1 MRREARGAEPPP
13 ERRVWRRRLILGGV
27 ATGAV
32 VLLVVGIIVWLALTR
47 VNAVRA
53 SVTAAVIGVP
63 AHVDARMSELLVVP
77 NQQVTTGQELVK
89 LDDPQVRAALQ
100 AAEATL
106 ALNQSLYNQ
115 AKADC
120 ELTEQKV
127 ESDLESAQAA
137 VEAATARV
145 QQAEAALE
153 MRQSK
158 FAEEIR
164 QTTAQRD
171 EAAAQLA
178 GLQKGARKED
188 ILSAEAK
195 VEAAKALCALYELQV
210 RQSEQLVGE
219 GIDSTYVLETRKTQ
233 LVMQQKACREAELA
247 LERLRNGATPEELDA
262 STQVKAARQA
272 ALALAQAGAK
282 EVDNL
287 KNDLVIRRAELRQA
301 GAQLKQAKL
310 ADVQKALA
318 AERVT
323 AAQKAVQKAQDDVAA
338 RRDALVLKSPVT
350 GTVIGVFNRVGETC
364 RTGLD
369 VIQVT
374 DDSKGR
380 WIAAYVREKDAFY
393 VRPGQRAKVIL
404 ASGERVYT
412 TVEEVGGATSSVRR
426 LRANPTGEADQVGP
440 ELVYVK
446 LRPQSDLKS
455 DPLPGMSARAV
466 IRIR

>member
-1 MRREARGAEPPP
+1 MT
-13 ERRVWRRRLILGGV
+13 GV
-27 ATGAV
+27 V

-77 NQQVTTGQELVK
+77 NQQVTKGQELAK

-120 ELTEQKV
+120 ELTEQKIKN
-127 ESDLESAQAA
+127 DLDSAEAA

-145 QQAEAALE
+145 QQAEAALK
-153 MRQSK
+153 MGQSRLTEGVHQ
-158 FAEEIR
+158 A
-164 QTTAQRD
+164 TAQRD

-178 GLQKGARKED
+178 GLQKGARQED

-195 VEAAKALCALYELQV
+195 LEAARALCALYELQV

-219 GIDSTYVLETRKTQ
+219 GIDSQYVLETRKTQ
-233 LVMQQKACREAELA
+233 LTQQQKACREAELA
-247 LERLRNGATPEELDA
+247 LEKLRNGATPEELDA
-262 STQVKAARQA
+262 ATQVKTAREA
-272 ALALAQAGAK
+272 GLAVAQANAR
-282 EVDNL
+282 EADSL
-287 KNDLVIRRAELRQA
+287 KNDLVIRKAELRQA
-301 GAQLKQAKL
+301 EAQLKQAKL
-310 ADVQKALA
+310 AEVQKSLADERLKA
-318 AERVT
+318 AE
-323 AAQKAVQKAQDDVAA
+323 AALGRATSDVAA

-369 VIQVT
+369 VMQVT

-404 ASGERVYT
+404 ASGDRVYT

-446 LRPQSDLKS
+446 LKPESDLPS